1 MLGAGDSVGWH
12 LLAGLADAINAYLAA
27 ALSVLT
33 ITTLLIAVN
42 LFTEHTLFSSLLQR
56 LFVEA
61 MAFIIVGCNLL
72 I

>member
-27 ALSVLT
+27 ALIVLT

-42 LFTEHTLFSSLLQR
+42 LFTEHTLLSSLLCCR
-56 LFVEA
+56 GDGVHYSW
-61 MAFIIVGCNLL
+61 V
-72 I
+72 